1 MTLRVDQLLLLLLHL
16 EDRFGHFFG
25 VCVQLVKI
33 FPA

>member
-1 MTLRVDQLLLLLLHL
+1 MTLRVDQLLLLLFL